1 METMSNYRKALV
13 LAVAAFCLVA
23 VVRVGAQQEKPIYPV
38 GSIKFET
45 TSIAAGI
52 GVTWGGGTF
61 TFEGKQYPITIQGL
75 GVGTVGISSVTAVGD
90 VFNLTKPSDV
100 SGTYIGIT
108 GGIAI
113 AGGVKGILARNQNGV
128 VLDIRATQQGVNLS
142 IGTDGFTIS
151 MH

>member
-1 METMSNYRKALV
+1 MSNYRKALV

-23 VVRVGAQQEKPIYPV
+23 VVSVGAQQDQPVYPV
-38 GSIKFET
+38 GSITFET

-61 TFEGKQYPITIQGL
+61 TFQGKQYPIQIQGL
-75 GVGTVGISSVTAVGD
+75 GVGTVGISSLSAVGD
-90 VFNLTKPSDV
+90 VFNLKNASDV
-100 SGTYIGIT
+100 VGTYVGIT

-113 AGGVKGILARNQNGV
+113 AGGAKGILARNQNGV
-128 VLDIRATQQGVNLS
+128 VLDIRATQQGVSLS

-151 MH
+151 MQ

>member
-1 METMSNYRKALV
+1 MRNYRKALV

-23 VVRVGAQQEKPIYPV
+23 VVSVGAQGQATYPV

-61 TFEGKQYPITIQGL
+61 TFQGKQYPIQVQGL
-75 GVGTVGISSVTAVGD
+75 GVGAVGISSVSAVGD
-90 VFNLTKPSDV
+90 VYNLKSASDV
-100 SGTYIGIT
+100 AGTYVGFA

-128 VLDIRATQQGVNLS
+128 VLDIRATQQGVNLT

-151 MH
+151 MQ

>member
-1 METMSNYRKALV
+1 MSGYRKALV

-23 VVRVGAQQEKPIYPV
+23 VVSVGAQEQQVYPV
-38 GSIKFET
+38 GSINFET

-61 TFEGKQYPITIQGL
+61 TFQGKQYPITVKGL
-75 GVGTVGISSVTAVGD
+75 GVGTVGISSVSAVGD
-90 VFNLTKPSDV
+90 VYNLKNASDV
-100 SGTYIGIT
+100 AGTYIGVT

-113 AGGVKGILARNQNGV
+113 AGGVKGILAKNQNGV
-128 VLDIRATQQGVNLS
+128 VLDIRATQQGVNLT

-151 MH
+151 MQ

>member
-1 METMSNYRKALV
+1 MSTYRKALV

-23 VVRVGAQQEKPIYPV
+23 VVSVGAQQEKPIYPV
-38 GSIKFET
+38 GTIKFKS

-61 TFEGKQYPITIQGL
+61 TFEGKQYPIRIEGL
-75 GVGTVGISSVTAVGD
+75 GVGSVGISAVSAVGD

-100 SGTYIGIT
+100 VGTYVGIT

-113 AGGVKGILARNQNGV
+113 AGGVKGILARNQHGV
-128 VLDIRATQQGVNLS
+128 VLDIHATQQGVNLS

-151 MH
+151 MQ